1 MSSVD
6 VVCVLFCAVSNGY
19 KYNTIQYKHRILLK
33 ERKLAFK
40 LYTGILYPTLLLSLE
55 R

>member
-19 KYNTIQYKHRILLK
+19 KYNTIQYKHRIFLK

-40 LYTGILYPTLLLSLE
+40 LYTGILYPTWNVNLK
-55 R
+55 